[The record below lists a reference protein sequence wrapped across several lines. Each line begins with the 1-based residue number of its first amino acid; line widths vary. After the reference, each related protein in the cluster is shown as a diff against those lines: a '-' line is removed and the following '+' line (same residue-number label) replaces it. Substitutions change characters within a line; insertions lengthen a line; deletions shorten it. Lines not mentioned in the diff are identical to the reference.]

1 MHSSLHRTNF
11 IFTGRLLKE
20 KNLPAADPRMH
31 IWIQH
36 QNRLQSTRDASLKSP
51 NFNMHV
57 CNIVLTASE
66 KSPLSLFFREI
77 PIVLK
82 TKVIINSFLW

>member
-1 MHSSLHRTNF
+1 MHSSLHRTSF
-11 IFTGRLLKE
+11 IFTGRLLKA
-20 KNLPAADPRMH
+20 KNLPAAHPRTH
-31 IWIQH
+31 NWIQH
-36 QNRLQSTRDASLKSP
+36 QDRLQSTRETSLKSP

-57 CNIVLTASE
+57 CNIILTASE

-82 TKVIINSFLW
+82 TKVIINSFL